1 MKLFSKTW
9 YWLAVIAVLIL
20 AAGITTL
27 FPQTNDVVVSEE
39 TTSPN
44 NTNEVDPT
52 TKADPQQENPASPST
67 MENVHPATNVELQR
81 LFNDLRKEYLD
92 TRDGTINWWLQFITT
107 ILAFFGIVVVV
118 LGYFGLQEFK
128 RLRDDAEKDVT
139 KIEEH
144 STMVSKEFQ
153 KFRDE
158 GEQLISEMRAHIAA
172 IRKGR
177 EEFDQESDGVRQKA
191 RERLDASV
199 FDMLSGNKEFE
210 ELLDDFRQI
219 RDLSRV
225 DEVVLD
231 AYTLQQDGKIEEAI
245 QKWHSIANIEE
256 GTDNDRATQA
266 WKSIGY
272 LYLEIDN
279 TEEALSAFDNAIRLK
294 RDDIEVYVRR
304 GNVRSFL
311 GDYRFAIADFDD
323 AIRLGANLEEMY
335 TKRANAK
342 YGLDKYDE
350 AIVDCDEAIRL
361 NPDYTEAY
369 MVRGEARVG
378 LQESSEAI
386 TNFQRALEL
395 AVNQEQEN
403 LIDRIEQRLRELRSD
418 GENL

>member
-9 YWLAVIAVLIL
+9 YWLVVIAVLIL

-39 TTSPN
+39 TNSPDN
-44 NTNEVDPT
+44 MNEVDPT
-52 TKADPQQENPASPST
+52 TKADPQQETPVSGSPRVSIDSSGKI
-67 MENVHPATNVELQR
+67 ELQQ

-92 TRDGTINWWLQFITT
+92 TRDGAINWGLQFIT
-107 ILAFFGIVVVV
+107 IVLAFFGIVVVV
-118 LGYFGLQEFK
+118 LGYFGFQEFQ

-139 KIEEH
+139 KIDEH
-144 STMVSKEFQ
+144 STMVSREFQ
-153 KFRDE
+153 RFRDE
-158 GEQLISEMRAHIAA
+158 AEQLISEMRAHIAA
-172 IRKGR
+172 VRKGR
-177 EEFDQESDGVRQKA
+177 EEFDQESDGIRQKA

-231 AYTLQQDGKIEEAI
+231 AYTLQQEGKIEEAI

-304 GNVRSFL
+304 GDVRSSL

-350 AIVDCDEAIRL
+350 AIVDCNEAIRL
-361 NPDYTEAY
+361 NPNYARAYAVRAEAKNGLSDTAGAEVDFLKASELATEQGQEDL
-369 MVRGEARVG
+369 RIRVQQR
-378 LQESSEAI
+378 LQEI
-386 TNFQRALEL
+386 
-395 AVNQEQEN
+395 
-403 LIDRIEQRLRELRSD
+403 
-418 GENL
+418 